1 MAGYRGHIA
10 GGLAAALA
18 CTLAVSMLP
27 YEQLSTYANLLQ
39 GWQTLAGVFMVAM
52 LFALFPDVDIKS
64 KGQSLFY
71 WLVFTIDVLLIW
83 NKQIQA
89 AAYLGIIALLPL
101 LSKHRGWTHS
111 VGAAFVV
118 PTPIIIIPYLYSE
131 RLLAISVLFYGAAV
145 VGYLSHIALDGQL
158 TNRLRRLL

>member
-10 GGLAAALA
+10 GGMVAALA
-18 CTLAVSMLP
+18 CTLAVSLLP
-27 YEQLSTYANLLQ
+27 YEQLSAYANLLQ
-39 GWQTLAGVFMVAM
+39 GWQTLAGVFMVAT

-64 KGQSLFY
+64 KGQTLFY
-71 WLVFTIDVLLIW
+71 WLVFTVDVLLIW

-89 AAYLGIIALLPL
+89 AAYLGMIALLPL

-111 VGAAFVV
+111 VVAALAV
-118 PTPIIIIPYLYSE
+118 PAPIIIIPYFYSE
-131 RLLAISVLFYGAAV
+131 RLLAISILFYGAAV

-158 TNRLRRLL
+158 ASRLKRLI

>member
-1 MAGYRGHIA
+1 MAGYKGHIA
-10 GGLAAALA
+10 GGLVTAVA
-18 CTLAVSMLP
+18 CTFAVSLLP
-27 YEQLSTYANLLQ
+27 YEQLSAYADLLQ
-39 GWQTLAGVFMVAM
+39 GWQTLAGVFIVAM

-71 WLVFTIDVLLIW
+71 WLIFIVDALLIW

-89 AAYLGIIALLPL
+89 AAYLGVIALLPL

-111 VGAAFVV
+111 VVAAFLI
-118 PTPIIIIPYLYSE
+118 PSPIVLVPYLYSE
-131 RLLAISVLFYGAAV
+131 RIVAVAVLFYGAAV

-158 TNRLRRLL
+158 VRRLKRLL